1 MELENALAAAGQL
14 RDALAAEVERARNER
29 QLLRTLDAG
38 GLFARAAERSRFLAE
53 AARLERELA
62 GSVARAAGTT
72 GPTEPTIARLRERT
86 PGKAEALALA
96 LSEVR
101 SLAAALHEIDGLNQ
115 QLAQRALA
123 CVRGYVEAVRPTPCA
138 YDRRGRRAGAPTLAV
153 VSSKG

>member
-62 GSVARAAGTT
+62 GAVARAAGTT
-72 GPTEPTIARLRERT
+72 GPTIARLRERT